1 MPEPEGANA
10 AAIACFDEPDLVDNR
25 NGEVG
30 LERMHDDGRVDGED
44 ELDVLIIIDVA
55 VVSESYAVVFK
66 SR

>member
-1 MPEPEGANA
+1 
-10 AAIACFDEPDLVDNR
+10 
-25 NGEVG
+25 
-30 LERMHDDGRVDGED
+30 MHDDGRVDGED